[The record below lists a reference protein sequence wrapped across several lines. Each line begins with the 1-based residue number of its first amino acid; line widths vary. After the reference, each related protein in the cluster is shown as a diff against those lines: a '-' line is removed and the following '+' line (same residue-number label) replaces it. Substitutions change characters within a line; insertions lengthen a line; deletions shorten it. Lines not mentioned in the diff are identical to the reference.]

1 MCAFFNGFRVVLCA
15 QPMRLWRIR
24 LAGCAMAYAIR
35 AAFEMGIGGWRGL
48 RDIGII
54 GGRHTTD
61 MRFLMAFR

>member
-35 AAFEMGIGGWRGL
+35 AAFEMGVSVAA
-48 RDIGII
+48 DFV
-54 GGRHTTD
+54 T
-61 MRFLMAFR
+61 